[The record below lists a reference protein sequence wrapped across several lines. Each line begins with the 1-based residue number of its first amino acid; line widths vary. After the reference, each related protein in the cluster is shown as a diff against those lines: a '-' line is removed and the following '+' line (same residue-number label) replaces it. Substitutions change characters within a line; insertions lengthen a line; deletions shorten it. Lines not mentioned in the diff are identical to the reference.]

1 MRGRALLM
9 LLAGL
14 TVAAATS
21 GCAQLEETRR
31 YLTMNDRVD
40 GTEEDNDEWA
50 VVRKE
55 GRGDRPP
62 EVEADGWFD
71 RWFHSAKYNEI
82 NRNLGYISK

>member
-1 MRGRALLM
+1 MRVRALLV

-14 TVAAATS
+14 TVAAANS
-21 GCAQLEETRR
+21 GCAQLQETHR
-31 YLTMNDRVD
+31 YLMMNDRVD
-40 GTEEDNDEWA
+40 GTEDVDDEFA

-55 GRGDRPP
+55 GRGNRPP

-82 NRNLGYISK
+82 NRNLGYTSE